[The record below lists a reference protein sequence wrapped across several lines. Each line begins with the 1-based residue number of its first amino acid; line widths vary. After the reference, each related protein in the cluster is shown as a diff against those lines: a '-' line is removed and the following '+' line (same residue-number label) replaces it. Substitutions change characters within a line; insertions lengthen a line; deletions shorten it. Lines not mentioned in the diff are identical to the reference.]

1 MFNKKGLLAAALCG
15 SLAVSALA
23 GCSGGNESKP
33 TQAPTQAPAQ
43 TTASNDATSEAPATE
58 EPTKPDEGDK
68 TIAPKYAVE
77 AGKVIDF
84 EDGNF
89 GFVQT
94 SAGSLTE
101 DVANVSVADF
111 NGSKALKVVP
121 TKTAEGINV
130 NVGFDVTSILGAKA
144 ADVASVQM
152 QIGVAGDDGK
162 FYACAGNIYMSYAD
176 MANSNGSWTVY
187 MDNKNPAE
195 AQGKFASGK
204 SYDTSAK
211 NVMIVSKANS
221 NGNNCDT
228 AFAKTGKYSTMYI
241 DNVVFFDADGNAI
254 DVKTDVAFDAPD
266 DYGKMDWSNLID
278 VSASQVIIPG
288 WADSAMGGWKQG
300 EWHQNIC
307 VVQENVQAVDEN
319 GNPMYEPKVDRKT
332 GEVVTDENGNIVYNT
347 SKPVY
352 VQKIGADGEPETDAD
367 GNPVCETK
375 DVEQGEFDFGAIMK
389 PGTVFTLYYNAVDS
403 EDLNHYIWFVFQTGD
418 ADLLAKYPDEKY
430 EDKTERRLGWQRL
443 LDGPT
448 ASAKGIDYATSTAE
462 EMKPWLFTLND
473 SHTMAQVTYDQ
484 IRDFFVNQLHIAEED
499 LNWEG
504 MNFSLQAEAGMD
516 WNLTAVTYALNA
528 Y

>member
-43 TTASNDATSEAPATE
+43 TTASNDATSEAPVTE

-101 DVANVSVADF
+101 DVSNVSVADF

-121 TKTAEGINV
+121 TKTGEGINV

-152 QIGVAGDDGK
+152 QIGTLGDDGK
-162 FYACAGNIYMSYAD
+162 FYACAGNIYMSYSD
-176 MANSNGSWTVY
+176 MATSNGSWVVY
-187 MDNKNPAE
+187 LDTKNPAD

-204 SYDTSAK
+204 SYDASKK
-211 NVMIVSKANS
+211 NVLIVSKANN
-221 NGNNCDT
+221 NGDNSDT
-228 AFAKTGKYSTMYI
+228 AFVKTGKYSTMYI

-254 DVKTDVAFDAPD
+254 EVKTDVAFDAPD

-278 VSASQVIIPG
+278 VSATQEIIPG
-288 WADSAMGGWKQG
+288 WADSAMKGWNQG
-300 EWHQNIC
+300 AWHQNLC
-307 VVQENVQAVDEN
+307 VVDVKVQAKDEN
-319 GNPMYEPKVDRKT
+319 GEPMFEPKKDRKT
-332 GEVVTDENGNIVYNT
+332 GEIITDEEGNIVYT
-347 SKPVY
+347 TTPIYEQKIGEDGQPMTDEDGKPVY
-352 VQKIGADGEPETDAD
+352 VTEPQ
-367 GNPVCETK
+367 
-375 DVEQGEFDFGAIMK
+375 EQGEFDFGAIMK
-389 PGTVFTLYYNAVDS
+389 PGTVFTLYYNAVES
-403 EDLNHYIWFVFQTGD
+403 EDLNHYIWFVFTTGD
-418 ADLLAKYPDEKY
+418 ANLLAKYPDEKY

-448 ASAKGIDYATSTAE
+448 AGAKGIDYATSTAE

-516 WNLTAVTYALNA
+516 WNLIAVTYALNA